1 MTKHTAH
8 TSIPPPGDLPNPGI
22 EPRSTTW
29 ILYCLSHQGSPT
41 KSYQIVKELGK
52 LNPETWMMEFAENS
66 YDKRATYAKVYN
78 GKHEHD
84 EKKMEDKNITK
95 WMVQQVK
102 NLPAIQETREMLV

>member
-1 MTKHTAH
+1 
-8 TSIPPPGDLPNPGI
+8 
-22 EPRSTTW
+22 
-29 ILYCLSHQGSPT
+29 
-41 KSYQIVKELGK
+41 
-52 LNPETWMMEFAENS
+52 MEFAENS

-102 NLPAIQETREMLV
+102 NLPAIQETREMLVWFLGGEDALEKEMATHSSIYGSKSQTQLKWLHAHTCV